1 MKAKNRNLASATK
14 LLLVCLCVILPA
26 NFIMAGSR
34 EIGGYVDKAED
45 RFVRNVWNFVK
56 NFQSWQTIG
65 SHKYKEVQYY
75 WAHPSEFDS
84 QHQLYVDKMD
94 LAYFACHGNYYYGQT
109 EQSTS
114 TGVNFK
120 NCPPYGDLVNNGDL
134 EFFIIESCYT
144 VKTAPDVGAGG
155 DWWTPWTSI
164 FQGLHQLVGFHTLS
178 NSDNGIP
185 NNYAHK
191 LKANGGVWQSW
202 FHAVNEERYW
212 IFNPTNSDGSPYP
225 GLASAILYHST
236 ENDRLGSYAAD
247 PAGGANDMVT
257 WWQY

>member
-1 MKAKNRNLASATK
+1 MLINKQKMIKGICLASIA
-14 LLLVCLCVILPA
+14 LSSFNAVA
-26 NFIMAGSR
+26 ADR

-56 NFQSWQTIG
+56 NFQSWSTVG
-65 SHKYKEVQYY
+65 SHRYLNTQYY
-75 WAHPSEFDS
+75 YNQPYMMTTS
-84 QHQLYVDKMD
+84 HQNYVDKMD
-94 LAYFACHGNYYYGQT
+94 LAYIAGHGSDYYIQT
-109 EQSTS
+109 NKSLSQ
-114 TGVNFK
+114 GVDLRSV
-120 NCPPYGDLVNNGDL
+120 PAYGDLATSGDL
-134 EFFIIESCYT
+134 EFMIIESCYT
-144 VKTAPDVGAGG
+144 VTTRPETTNWASPYSGM
-155 DWWTPWTSI
+155 
-164 FQGLHQLVGFHTLS
+164 FRGLHQLVGFHTLS

-202 FHAVNEERYW
+202 FAAVNEERYW

-225 GLASAILYHST
+225 GLASAIMYGST

-247 PAGGANDMVT
+247 PAGGTNGMKT